1 MHINKYNIYN
11 YLEMNLKIIFKYK
24 KSMSNIYL
32 IMFLKFI
39 GLL

>member
-11 YLEMNLKIIFKYK
+11 YLEMKLKIIFKYK
-24 KSMSNIYL
+24 ININNIYL
-32 IMFLKFI
+32 IMFIKFI

>member
-24 KSMSNIYL
+24 ISMSNIYL